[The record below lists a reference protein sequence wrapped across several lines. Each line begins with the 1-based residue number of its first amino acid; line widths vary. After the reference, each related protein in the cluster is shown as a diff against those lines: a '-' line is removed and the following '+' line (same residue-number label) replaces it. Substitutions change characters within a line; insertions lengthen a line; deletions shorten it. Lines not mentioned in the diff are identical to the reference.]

1 MIILKIIDIDLFIP
15 DMYQKSIY
23 HINYDKLYEDG
34 IRCLLFDLDNTMVP
48 YGDLEPSSKLVD
60 FVEELKDMGFRIII
74 FDDASK
80 KRLLPFK
87 NTLNVDCAYNAKKPN
102 MDKFMK
108 VIDNFKLDLPEL
120 AIIGDELRSD
130 VFGGNRIGIK
140 TILVNPI
147 STSDSFKTKFYR
159 RFERKIIA
167 KLNKRGILIKGK
179 YYE

>member
-1 MIILKIIDIDLFIP
+1 MDIDMFIP

-23 HINYDKLYEDG
+23 HINYDKLYDDG

-48 YGDLEPSSKLVD
+48 YGELEPSKKLID
-60 FVEELKDMGFRIII
+60 FIEDLKDMGFRIII

-87 NTLNVDCAYNAKKPN
+87 KILNVDCAYNAKKPSE
-102 MDKFMK
+102 DKFMK
-108 VIDNFKLDLPEL
+108 VIENFKLDLPEL

-147 STSDSFKTKFYR
+147 STSDSLKTRFFR
-159 RFERKIIA
+159 RFEKKIIT